1 MLERIASNNVIS
13 SLQLLHH
20 FSKLCFEQYS
30 QYNQS
35 HTHIRTMFYGTE
47 FHNQQVAT
55 ITNKKATKNK
65 TRKCGDCDALQL
77 EAIRRRASRVPL

>member
-1 MLERIASNNVIS
+1 
-13 SLQLLHH
+13 
-20 FSKLCFEQYS
+20 
-30 QYNQS
+30 
-35 HTHIRTMFYGTE
+35 MFYGTE

-77 EAIRRRASRVPL
+77 EAIRRRASRAPL